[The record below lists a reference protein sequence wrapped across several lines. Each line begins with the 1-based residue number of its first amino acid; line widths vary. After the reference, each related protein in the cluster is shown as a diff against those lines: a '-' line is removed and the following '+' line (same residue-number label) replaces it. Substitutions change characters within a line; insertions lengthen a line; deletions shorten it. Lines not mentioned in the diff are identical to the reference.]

1 MSYKPFIY
9 KINNIDIDKIFNDN
23 HDNHDNHII
32 SSSNIEQPLFS
43 LGFHSFIHRTKSAMA
58 ITSKLETKNKFYY
71 VVNPFEH
78 TINDYEKDINH
89 MANIFLNNP
98 DILSRAFYKMWEILY
113 LFDIASKDNKD
124 NKVGMTMAGI
134 AEGPGSF
141 IQSFVEF
148 REKYFDPSN
157 DKVYG
162 LTINSIDS
170 ININKSMV
178 DNINKRYENMI
189 EIIKTSKETKSN
201 SKSKSKSKIEITS
214 NGDLTNIS
222 TIKYLKENI
231 KTKVDLVTADGG
243 FEWKNENYQEQEAYC
258 LILGEII
265 AALNIQAKDGSF
277 VLKIFETFTHTT
289 IKFIYLLKS
298 FYEEVYI
305 YKPYFSRATNSEKYI
320 ICKGFKYDNQKE
332 FDDRIKLLEE
342 TLIECKKVI
351 NENKFIN
358 DIFPSFVINDE
369 HLNIFKY
376 ININIA
382 NTQQIMINN
391 LVVYIKSNNY
401 FGDAYHTYREEQIKA
416 SKWWSEQFFTEK
428 LNDKSSLIKD
438 TCKYNDSELNLFV
451 KKLI

>member
-1 MSYKPFIY
+1 MTSQYKPFIFKLNHTDVSDIY
-9 KINNIDIDKIFNDN
+9 KDN
-23 HDNHDNHII
+23 KVII
-32 SSSNIEQPLFS
+32 TSNISQPLIS
-43 LGFHSFIHRTKSAMA
+43 MGFHSFLHRTKSAMA
-58 ITSKLETKNKFYY
+58 ITTKLETKNKFYY

-78 TINDYEKDINH
+78 VINDYDKDISKVSKQ
-89 MANIFLNNP
+89 FLNMKSES

-113 LFDIASKDNKD
+113 IFDLASKPK
-124 NKVGMTMAGI
+124 MTMAGL
-134 AEGPGSF
+134 AEGPCSF
-141 IQSFVEF
+141 IQAFVEF

-157 DKVYG
+157 DTVYG
-162 LTINSIDS
+162 LTLKGEDSISINRTMVDS
-170 ININKSMV
+170 INERYNDMINV
-178 DNINKRYENMI
+178 
-189 EIIKTSKETKSN
+189 IKTSSSTKSETK
-201 SKSKSKSKIEITS
+201 KLVT
-214 NGDLTNIS
+214 NGDLTKIETLNYLRS
-222 TIKYLKENI
+222 SIKKPA
-231 KTKVDLVTADGG
+231 DLVTADGG
-243 FEWKNENYQEQEAYC
+243 FKWINENYQEQEAYC